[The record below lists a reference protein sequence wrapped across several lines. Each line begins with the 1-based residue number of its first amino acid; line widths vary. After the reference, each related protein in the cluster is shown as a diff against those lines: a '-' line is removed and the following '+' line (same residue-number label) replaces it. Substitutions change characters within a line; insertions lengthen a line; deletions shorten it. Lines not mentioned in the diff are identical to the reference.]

1 MKTGAFLSG
10 DALLFLEIIMIKRKT
25 PLQKELILLEKQEK
39 RYLEHRQSQSD
50 SKLNKFLED
59 KVPDKLQKTLEK
71 AFASAF
77 KLIFVKGVSVI
88 EKTYK
93 KQEIEKDFKV
103 QDYASQIKNDRKSL
117 RAIRKNAGNT
127 GKMNTLASGT
137 AGLGMGLIGVGIP
150 DVPVF
155 TGFLLRSIYQI
166 ALKYGFSYEE
176 EQEKKWILLLIQG
189 AASYGE
195 QQKTADKA
203 VESYIQNGFFDSCNS
218 LDEIIQETAQILSGE
233 LLYMKFLQ
241 GIPIVGV
248 VGGAFDFKYM
258 KEITTY
264 AEIKYRK
271 RYYRNLP
278 EYDMIENK

>member
-1 MKTGAFLSG
+1 
-10 DALLFLEIIMIKRKT
+10 MIKRKT
-25 PLQKELILLEKQEK
+25 PLQKEKLLLEKQEK
-39 RYLEHRQSQSD
+39 RYLEQRQKQND

-59 KVPDKLQKTLEK
+59 KVPDKLQETLEK
-71 AFASAF
+71 AFCSAF
-77 KLIFVKGVSVI
+77 RLIFLKGISVI

-93 KQEIEKDFKV
+93 REELEKDFKV
-103 QDYASQIKNDRKSL
+103 QDYANQIKNDRKSL
-117 RAIRKNAGNT
+117 KSIRKNAGST
-127 GKMNTLASGT
+127 GRFNTLASGT

-150 DVPVF
+150 DIPVF

-176 EQEKKWILLLIQG
+176 EK
-189 AASYGE
+189 
-195 QQKTADKA
+195 QKAADKA
-203 VESYIQNGFFDSCNS
+203 VECYIQNELVDNS
-218 LDEIIQETAQILSGE
+218 IPLDEIIQETARILSGE

-271 RYYRNLP
+271 RYYRNLS
-278 EYDMIENK
+278 EYDMIEKK

>member
-1 MKTGAFLSG
+1 M
-10 DALLFLEIIMIKRKT
+10 FLEIIMIKRKT

-150 DVPVF
+150 DIPVF

-176 EQEKKWILLLIQG
+176 EKEKKWILLLIQG

-195 QQKTADKA
+195 QQKAADKA

>member
-1 MKTGAFLSG
+1 
-10 DALLFLEIIMIKRKT
+10 MIKRKT
-25 PLQKELILLEKQEK
+25 PLQKEKLLLEKQEK
-39 RYLEHRQSQSD
+39 RYLEQRQKQND

-59 KVPDKLQKTLEK
+59 KVPDKLQETLEK
-71 AFASAF
+71 AFCSAF
-77 KLIFVKGVSVI
+77 RLIFLKGISVI

-93 KQEIEKDFKV
+93 KEELEKDFKV
-103 QDYASQIKNDRKSL
+103 QDYANQIKNDRKSL
-117 RAIRKNAGNT
+117 KSIRKNAGST
-127 GKMNTLASGT
+127 GRFNILASGT

-150 DVPVF
+150 DIPVF

-176 EQEKKWILLLIQG
+176 EKEKKWILLLIQG

-195 QQKTADKA
+195 KQKAADKA
-203 VESYIQNGFFDSCNS
+203 VECYIQNELVDNS
-218 LDEIIQETAQILSGE
+218 IPLDEIIQETARILSGE

>member
-10 DALLFLEIIMIKRKT
+10 DALLFLEIIMRKRKT
-25 PLQKELILLEKQEK
+25 PLQKELQLLEKQEK
-39 RYLEHRQSQSD
+39 RYLEQRQKQND

-59 KVPDKLQKTLEK
+59 KVPDKLQETLEK
-71 AFASAF
+71 AFCSAF
-77 KLIFVKGVSVI
+77 RLIFLKGISVI

-93 KQEIEKDFKV
+93 KEELEKDFKV
-103 QDYASQIKNDRKSL
+103 QDYANQIKNDRKSL
-117 RAIRKNAGNT
+117 KSIRKNAGST
-127 GKMNTLASGT
+127 GRFNILASGT

-150 DVPVF
+150 DIPVF

-176 EQEKKWILLLIQG
+176 EKEKKWILLLIQG

-195 QQKTADKA
+195 KQKAADKA
-203 VESYIQNGFFDSCNS
+203 VECYIQNELVDNS
-218 LDEIIQETAQILSGE
+218 IPLDEIIQETARILSGE

-248 VGGAFDFKYM
+248 AGGAFDFKYM

-271 RYYRNLP
+271 RYYRNLS
-278 EYDMIENK
+278 EYDMIEKK

>member
-1 MKTGAFLSG
+1 MR
-10 DALLFLEIIMIKRKT
+10 KRKT
-25 PLQKELILLEKQEK
+25 PLQKELQLLEKQEK
-39 RYLEHRQSQSD
+39 RYLEQRQNQSD
-50 SKLNKFLED
+50 SRLNRFLED

-77 KLIFVKGVSVI
+77 RLIFLKGISVI

-93 KQEIEKDFKV
+93 KEELEKDFKV
-103 QDYASQIKNDRKSL
+103 QDYANQIKNDRKSL
-117 RAIRKNAGNT
+117 KSIRKNAGST
-127 GKMNTLASGT
+127 GRFNILASGT

-150 DVPVF
+150 DIPVF

-176 EQEKKWILLLIQG
+176 EKEKKWILLLIQG

-195 QQKTADKA
+195 KQKAADKA
-203 VESYIQNGFFDSCNS
+203 VECYIQNELVDNS
-218 LDEIIQETAQILSGE
+218 IPLDEIIQETARILSGE
-233 LLYMKFLQ
+233 LIYMKFLQ

-271 RYYRNLP
+271 RYYRNLS
-278 EYDMIENK
+278 EYDMIEKK

>member
-10 DALLFLEIIMIKRKT
+10 DALLFLEIIMRKRKT
-25 PLQKELILLEKQEK
+25 PLQKELQLLEKQEK
-39 RYLEHRQSQSD
+39 RYLEQRQKQND

-59 KVPDKLQKTLEK
+59 KVPDKLQETLEK
-71 AFASAF
+71 AFCSAF
-77 KLIFVKGVSVI
+77 RLIFLKGISVI

-93 KQEIEKDFKV
+93 KEELEKDFKV
-103 QDYASQIKNDRKSL
+103 QDYANQIKNNRKSL
-117 RAIRKNAGNT
+117 KSIRKNAGST
-127 GKMNTLASGT
+127 GRFNILASGT

-150 DVPVF
+150 DIPVF

-176 EQEKKWILLLIQG
+176 EKEKKWILLLIQG

-195 QQKTADKA
+195 KQKAADKA
-203 VESYIQNGFFDSCNS
+203 VECYIQNELVDNS
-218 LDEIIQETAQILSGE
+218 IPLDEIIQETARILSGE

-271 RYYRNLP
+271 RYYRNLS
-278 EYDMIENK
+278 EYDMIEKK

>member
-10 DALLFLEIIMIKRKT
+10 DALLFLEIIMTKRKT

-150 DVPVF
+150 DIPVF

-176 EQEKKWILLLIQG
+176 EKEKKWILLLIQG

-195 QQKTADKA
+195 QQKAADKA

>member
-10 DALLFLEIIMIKRKT
+10 DALLFLEIIMRKRKT
-25 PLQKELILLEKQEK
+25 PLQKELQLLEKQEK
-39 RYLEHRQSQSD
+39 RYLEQRQNQSD
-50 SKLNKFLED
+50 SRLNRFLED

-77 KLIFVKGVSVI
+77 RLIFLKGISVI

-93 KQEIEKDFKV
+93 KEELEKDFKV
-103 QDYASQIKNDRKSL
+103 QDYANQIKNDRKSL
-117 RAIRKNAGNT
+117 KSIRKNAGST
-127 GKMNTLASGT
+127 GRFNILASGT

-150 DVPVF
+150 DIPVF

-176 EQEKKWILLLIQG
+176 EKEKKWILLLIQG

-195 QQKTADKA
+195 KQKAADKA
-203 VESYIQNGFFDSCNS
+203 VECYIQNELVDNS
-218 LDEIIQETAQILSGE
+218 IPLDEIIQETARILSGE

-271 RYYRNLP
+271 RYYRNLS
-278 EYDMIENK
+278 EYDMIEKK